1 MHFTNV
7 LNIVL
12 TLGAAAGASAAAVAP
27 RANRKANE
35 FSSGTCA
42 QGTASYEHES
52 NFNVDVTMDDTS
64 HSVYFASGP
73 WYFFDGKTGNGGGCT
88 GNLLGRWNN
97 DNDHPCVNLDGRDG
111 DDRRIQCVRWG
122 SAERN

>member
-1 MHFTNV
+1 MHTSFV
-7 LNIVL
+7 LNAIL
-12 TLGAAAGASAAAVAP
+12 ALGAATAVSGSVISP

-35 FSSGTCA
+35 FSSGNCA

-73 WYFFDGKTGNGGGCT
+73 WFYYSEKTSNGGQCT
-88 GNLLGRWNN
+88 GDLLGSWAN
-97 DNDHPCVNLDGRDG
+97 DEANPCVNLDKRG
-111 DDRRIQCVRWG
+111 DDGRRIKCVKWNNG
-122 SAERN
+122 S

>member
-1 MHFTNV
+1 MHTGFL
-7 LNIVL
+7 LNAIL
-12 TLGAAAGASAAAVAP
+12 ALGAVKAVSASAISP

-35 FSSGTCA
+35 FSSGDCA

-73 WYFFDGKTGNGGGCT
+73 WFYYGGKTGNGGSCT
-88 GNLLGRWNN
+88 GDLLGSWNN
-97 DNDHPCVNLDGRDG
+97 DENHPCVNLDRRG
-111 DDRRIQCVRWG
+111 DDGRRIQCVRWNNG
-122 SAERN
+122 GG

>member
-1 MHFTNV
+1 MHTGFV
-7 LNIVL
+7 LNAIL
-12 TLGAAAGASAAAVAP
+12 ALGATTAVSGSVIAP

-35 FSSGTCA
+35 FSSGNCA

-73 WYFFDGKTGNGGGCT
+73 WFYYSGKTGNGGSCT
-88 GNLLGRWNN
+88 GDLLGSWAN
-97 DNDHPCVNLDGRDG
+97 DEANPCVNLDSRGADG
-111 DDRRIQCVRWG
+111 RRIRCVRWNNG
-122 SAERN
+122 S